1 MCMRKIYFIFINEC
15 LRSNKNQFY
24 LFLEK
29 RQYLKKEAVKAQI
42 DLDTAVL
49 NKISAMRDSHRKEA
63 MEALE
68 DWRSKAEIPI
78 LKYEQGITQENR
90 KAYKYVA
97 L

>member
-1 MCMRKIYFIFINEC
+1 M
-15 LRSNKNQFY
+15 
-24 LFLEK
+24 
-29 RQYLKKEAVKAQI
+29 KKEAVRAQI

-68 DWRSKAEIPI
+68 DWRSKAELPI
-78 LKYEQGITQENR
+78 LKYERGITQENR